1 VVTLYPLRSILHN
14 PGAIGNFAKW
24 ATELVEFKLEFT
36 LHHAFKSKALV
47 DFLAEWTPLTISPEK
62 ATQQEPR
69 DPASVFI
76 GPHWVMF
83 FDGSACSQGCGA
95 GVVLMSPNGEQL
107 RYVVCLNL
115 KATNNMA

>member
-1 VVTLYPLRSILHN
+1 V
-14 PGAIGNFAKW
+14 
-24 ATELVEFKLEFT
+24 
-36 LHHAFKSKALV
+36 
-47 DFLAEWTPLTISPEK
+47 
-62 ATQQEPR
+62 
-69 DPASVFI
+69 SVFI
-76 GPHWVMF
+76 GPHWVVF